1 MIKSKQIKNVL
12 GGCILKKKMKVFSL
26 CLALV
31 MLVTGLTACNS
42 DKVKKDDIVGQWYD
56 SNGEMEIDVRADGSY
71 DDGGYG
77 TGTWKYLDDGV
88 TIEFMDFYGSTKTT
102 TIVKDEYG
110 YSIYNGRYYRDEY
123 PAEKLTNSNTNSNS
137 GSVNS
142 NGNNNLSNEIPTETQ
157 KITID
162 AFTGIKYEV
171 TGISPYCKI
180 SINSSGCS
188 KDAQERVTYTLD
200 KEYYAN
206 GETAIIT
213 ATIPSYKV
221 KQGNNEYVLLNTQS
235 TLLVAGQAEYVTSLS
250 SSDIA
255 FIETEL
261 ADFIATRKAE
271 DTSGQFL
278 FGYNATF
285 LSYINYVKSEDI
297 SYLSTLKGIK
307 QEKFKE
313 LGIYNSYTCI
323 YRLSYT
329 TRNDDTHIIHIAIT
343 ANNIIKD
350 SNGAIKWGT
359 KSSNDY
365 DFTCASSDKGL
376 EDCISMCVMN
386 NSADYDISKVEI

>member
-1 MIKSKQIKNVL
+1 MKK
-12 GGCILKKKMKVFSL
+12 ILKVFSVV
-26 CLALV
+26 LAMIL
-31 MLVTGLTACNS
+31 LITTLSSCGGG
-42 DKVKKDDIVGQWYD
+42 KVKKDDIIGQWYD
-56 SNGEMEIDVRADGSY
+56 KNGEMEIDVRADGSY
-71 DDGGYG
+71 DDDGYG
-77 TGTWKYLDDGV
+77 TGTWKYLDDGE

-102 TIVKDEYG
+102 IIVKDEYG
-110 YSIYNGRYYRDEY
+110 YSIFNGRYYRDEY
-123 PAEKLTNSNTNSNS
+123 PAEKLTDSNNSNS
-137 GSVNS
+137 DYVNDNS
-142 NGNNNLSNEIPTETQ
+142 SNEQTTGAQ

-162 AFTGIKYEV
+162 AFTGISYEI

-180 SINSSGCS
+180 SINNSGCS
-188 KDAQERVTYTLD
+188 ADAQQRVTYELD

-206 GETAIIT
+206 GETATIT
-213 ATIPSYKV
+213 ATITSYKA
-221 KQGNNEYVLLNTQS
+221 KDGNNEYVLSCAQS
-235 TLLVAGQAEYVTSLS
+235 TFAVSGQAEYVTSLS

-297 SYLSTLKGIK
+297 SYLSTLKRIK

-323 YRLSYT
+323 YGLSYT

-350 SNGAIKWGT
+350 TDGTIKWGT
-359 KSSNDY
+359 KSSSDY
-365 DFTCASSDKGL
+365 DFVCSSSDKGL
-376 EDCISMCVMN
+376 EDCISVCVMK
-386 NSADYDISKVEI
+386 NSSDYNVSKIEI